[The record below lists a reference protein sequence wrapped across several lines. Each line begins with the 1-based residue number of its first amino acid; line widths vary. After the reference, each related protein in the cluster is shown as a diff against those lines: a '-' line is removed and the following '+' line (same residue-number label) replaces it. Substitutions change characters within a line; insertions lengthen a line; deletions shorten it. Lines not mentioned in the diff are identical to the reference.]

1 MRGRADSIN
10 FKTADL
16 CDEFEQSVGV
26 AEPLL
31 RDYGGNTSFYGSL
44 ATVKVFE
51 DNVLVREALEK
62 DGQGRVLVVDGG
74 GSTRCALV
82 GDRLAQLAYEN
93 GWAGIVVDG
102 CIRDSDEISRIPV
115 GVKAHHTVPKKS
127 AKRGIGERD
136 VPVRFAGL
144 TFTPGHYLYADPD
157 GIVVA
162 DRDLLA

>member
-1 MRGRADSIN
+1 MRGRADSID

-31 RDYGGNTSFYGSL
+31 RDYGGNTSFCGSL

-51 DNVLVREALEK
+51 DNVLVREALK
-62 DGQGRVLVVDGG
+62 TDGQGLVVDGG

-93 GWAGIVVDG
+93 GWTGIIVDG
-102 CIRDSDEISRIPV
+102 CIRDSDEISRIPI
-115 GVKAHHTVPKKS
+115 GVKARHAVPKKS
-127 AKRGIGERD
+127 AKRGAGERD

-144 TFTPGHYLYADPD
+144 TFTPGDYLYADPD
-157 GIVVA
+157 GIIVA
-162 DRDLLA
+162 ERDLLA

>member
-1 MRGRADSIN
+1 
-10 FKTADL
+10 
-16 CDEFEQSVGV
+16 V

-51 DNVLVREALEK
+51 DNVLVREALET
-62 DGQGRVLVVDGG
+62 DGQGRALVVDGG
-74 GSTRCALV
+74 GSTRCALTRCALV

-93 GWAGIVVDG
+93 GWTGIVVDG
-102 CIRDSDEISRIPV
+102 CIRDSEEISRIPV
-115 GVKAHHTVPKKS
+115 GVKACHAVPKKS

-157 GIVVA
+157 GIVVT

>member
-1 MRGRADSIN
+1 MRGRAEPMD
-10 FKTADL
+10 FKTANL
-16 CDEFEQSVGV
+16 CDEFEQLVGV

-31 RDYGGNTSFYGSL
+31 RDYGGTISFYGSL

-51 DNVLVREALEK
+51 DNVLVREALETA
-62 DGQGRVLVVDGG
+62 GQGRVLVVDGD

-82 GDRLAQLAYEN
+82 GDQLAQLAYEN
-93 GWAGIVVDG
+93 GWAGIIVDG

-115 GVKAHHTVPKKS
+115 GVKARHAVPKKS
-127 AKRGIGERD
+127 AKRGVGERD
-136 VPVRFAGL
+136 VPVHFAGL

-157 GIVVA
+157 GIIVA

>member
-1 MRGRADSIN
+1 MD

-16 CDEFEQSVGV
+16 CDEFEQSVRV

-31 RDYGGNTSFYGSL
+31 RDYGGSTSFYGSL
-44 ATVKVFE
+44 ITVKVFE
-51 DNVLVREALEK
+51 DNVLVREVLET
-62 DGQGRVLVVDGG
+62 DGQGRVLVDGG

-82 GDRLAQLAYEN
+82 GDRLAQLAHEN
-93 GWAGIVVDG
+93 GWAGIIVDG

-115 GVKAHHTVPKKS
+115 GVKARHAVPKKS
-127 AKRGIGERD
+127 AKKGIGECD

-144 TFTPGHYLYADPD
+144 TFTPGHYLYADQD

>member
-1 MRGRADSIN
+1 MSERANSMN

-16 CDEFEQSVGV
+16 CDKFEGSVGV

-93 GWAGIVVDG
+93 GWVGIIVDG

-115 GVKAHHTVPKKS
+115 GVKARHAVPKKS
-127 AKRGIGERD
+127 AKRGIGDRD

-144 TFTPGHYLYADPD
+144 TFTPGHYLNADPD